1 MESFD
6 AYKPLDED
14 PNPAPVL
21 MAKTQLQTALV
32 NQIEIFHETRRPI
45 PNMEVSLGRGPLI
58 LVSISS
64 SDTEVPSLVEGRKR
78 SLW

>member
-45 PNMEVSLGRGPLI
+45 PNMEVSLGRGPVI